1 MECKPSCGVQG
12 ERSDHTIDTSLISLD
27 LHPADGLV
35 IITLAWGL
43 IAASL
48 WATFRT
54 IGVEDIGLI
63 EYGPQY
69 IAAVSLSMVAGF
81 LSLIPAGLGVRD
93 LVLVELIVKLFAVND
108 ATATVAGGLL
118 RLIWLVS
125 EVVICGILYFM
136 KTKQ

>member
-1 MECKPSCGVQG
+1 
-12 ERSDHTIDTSLISLD
+12 
-27 LHPADGLV
+27 
-35 IITLAWGL
+35 
-43 IAASL
+43 
-48 WATFRT
+48 
-54 IGVEDIGLI
+54 VEDIGLI